1 MAGGDLV
8 EVMNH
13 QDSWTTKW
21 DILVDEDFEKARGWV
36 READHTHL
44 APPCKS
50 FTKARRS
57 DKFGT
62 TKVVRSQAQ
71 PEGWGDPLTVE
82 GNKIVERVSV
92 LLDEAQSARNTTSLE
107 NPEDSFIWEQPT
119 LERHMKRMGKV
130 GLDQCPYGAETKKPT
145 GILTDASWMA
155 MFVPGARRHDHTS
168 ICQVVWSERPWI
180 ISSIRQERCGKP
192 L

>member
-1 MAGGDLV
+1 MEKGLEGSIVRRFKFLELFAGQAGFSGAVELAGGELV

-13 QDSWTTKW
+13 QDSWTTSW
-21 DILVDEDFEKARGWV
+21 DILVDEDFERARAWV

-57 DKFGT
+57 DKFGA

-82 GNKIVERVSV
+82 GNKIVERAAV
-92 LLDEAQSARNTTSLE
+92 LLDEA
-107 NPEDSFIWEQPT
+107 
-119 LERHMKRMGKV
+119 
-130 GLDQCPYGAETKKPT
+130 
-145 GILTDASWMA
+145 
-155 MFVPGARRHDHTS
+155 
-168 ICQVVWSERPWI
+168 
-180 ISSIRQERCGKP
+180 
-192 L
+192 